1 MVRKSPAIVLTLAV
15 NAGDDA
21 AVKTSFDG
29 TRAFAACRLDGTG
42 EVDASVPS

>member
-1 MVRKSPAIVLTLAV
+1 LTLAG

-29 TRAFAACRLDGTG
+29 TRAFPAQL
-42 EVDASVPS
+42 PSRQYRRSKCYRTVKTAP